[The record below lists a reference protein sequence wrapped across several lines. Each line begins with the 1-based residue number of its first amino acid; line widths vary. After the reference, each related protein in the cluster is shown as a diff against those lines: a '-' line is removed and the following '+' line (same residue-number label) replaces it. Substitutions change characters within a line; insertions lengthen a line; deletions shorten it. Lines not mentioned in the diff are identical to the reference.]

1 MQMNNE
7 RWQNARSWNASA
19 LHALGAECFEPL
31 MTQDQSAKT
40 NIRDNLRLKFMEVL
54 VATKE
59 LFGFV
64 EYERENYRG
73 ETEIRTKRK
82 LPSPDETLAIL
93 QATGV
98 SKVDVHFYGGHDSGD
113 VEDITV
119 YTDVGIQFRY
129 QDLFRDIDQ
138 VIEPELEA
146 MGGKHPDYL
155 RRRGIRFE
163 EALVDPVWSQYGSFA
178 GDFAVSG
185 NLIYNCAEGTVL
197 MSGQQQTWEDMPT
210 RDCLSPNFE
219 AGGARALVERFMQA
233 MNEKNSE
240 QEE

>member
-1 MQMNNE
+1 MTRNESANNTE
-7 RWQNARSWNASA
+7 
-19 LHALGAECFEPL
+19 
-31 MTQDQSAKT
+31 
-40 NIRDNLRLKFMEVL
+40 IRDTLRLKFMEVL
-54 VATKE
+54 VAAKE

-64 EYERENYRG
+64 EYERTNFKG

-82 LPSPDETLAIL
+82 LPSPGETLAIL
-93 QATGV
+93 QAAGV

-119 YTDVGIQFRY
+119 YADVGPEAHIQLRY
-129 QDLFRDIDQ
+129 RDLFREIDQ

-146 MGGKHPDYL
+146 MDGKHPDYQ

-163 EALVDPVWSQYGSFA
+163 DALVDPIWSQYGSFA

-185 NLIYNCAEGTVL
+185 NLIYDCTEGTVL
-197 MSGQQQTWEDMPT
+197 MSGQEQTWEDMPT
-210 RDCLSPNFE
+210 RNCLSPNFE
-219 AGGARALVERFMQA
+219 AGGARSLVERLVQA

>member
-1 MQMNNE
+1 
-7 RWQNARSWNASA
+7 
-19 LHALGAECFEPL
+19 
-31 MTQDQSAKT
+31 MTQEQSANT
-40 NIRDNLRLKFMEVL
+40 NIRDTLRLKIMEVL

-64 EYERENYRG
+64 EYEYENYRG

-82 LPSPDETLAIL
+82 LPSPGETLAIL
-93 QATGV
+93 QEIGV
-98 SKVDVHFYGGHDSGD
+98 SKLDIHFYGGHDSGD
-113 VEDITV
+113 VENITM
-119 YTDVGIQFRY
+119 YINNGQDSFIEFCY
-129 QDLFRDIDQ
+129 KDLFDGIDQ
-138 VIEPELEA
+138 VIEPEPEA
-146 MGGKHPDYL
+146 MDGKHPDYH

-163 EALVDPVWSQYGSFA
+163 EALVDPIWSQYGSFA

-185 NLIYNCAEGTVL
+185 NLIYDCVQGTVL
-197 MSGQQQTWEDMPT
+197 MSGQEQTWEDMPT
-210 RDCLSPNFE
+210 RNCLSPNFE